1 MKTPENFDQND
12 SALEP
17 FVIAAS
23 SPSLDAACDVLF
35 IHGNDLTWG
44 DIGFGL
50 FLVQAN
56 TDENFDEVTEVADAR
71 SKLSFASIVEPLLR
85 PLEPRLV
92 KIVADVTSQLQ
103 EPAANERDAIIGKAL
118 IGELANETTRTELNR
133 LASEVFGVDQW
144 MSFANAIAS
153 GLLRSAISL
162 RKRQLSSTGKC
173 EDDYDGMLYALQRLN
188 LCDRMARVAY
198 ADDSLNLEIAVAP
211 HGEFRAIGT
220 IENSNVI
227 EWLRVKEDIAG
238 LKRGQDRALP
248 LFIARFINR
257 HYAGPRQA
265 FPCALY
271 GEKNEPEIDV
281 AIPALELAFEVKLYQ
296 SPFSQTNNKL
306 SNVARDLANQLPSY
320 VKAGCKRIV
329 YLCNL
334 PQEAAETVGKMAF
347 DLMSEK
353 VEIISVGEGVGHLI
367 SLLEEIGRELQNVR
381 QDVFAARVQRQASAA
396 GQRTKADSTV

>member
-1 MKTPENFDQND
+1 MKTPENFDRND

-17 FVIAAS
+17 FVIAAD
-23 SPSLDAACDVLF
+23 SPSLNAACDVLF

-50 FLVQAN
+50 FLVEVN
-56 TDENFDEVTEVADAR
+56 TDGNFDEVTEVAEAR
-71 SKLSFASIVEPLLR
+71 SKLSFAAVVEPLLK

-92 KIVADVTSQLQ
+92 RVVADVTNQLQ
-103 EPAANERDAIIGKAL
+103 EPTATERDTIIAKAIIG
-118 IGELANETTRTELNR
+118 EFANETTRTELNR
-133 LASEVFGVDQW
+133 LASEIFGVDQW

-162 RKRQLSSTGKC
+162 RARQLSCTGKSD
-173 EDDYDGMLYALQRLN
+173 DDYDGMLYALQRLN
-188 LCDRMARVAY
+188 LCDRMVRVAY
-198 ADDSLNLEIAVAP
+198 PDDSLNLEIAVAP
-211 HGEFRAIGT
+211 QGEFRAIGAT
-220 IENSNVI
+220 DNSNVV
-227 EWLRVKEDIAG
+227 EWLRIKEDIAA

-265 FPCALY
+265 FPCVLY
-271 GEKNEPEIDV
+271 GEKSEPDLDA
-281 AIPALELAFEVKLYQ
+281 AIPALELGFEVKLYQ

-306 SNVARDLANQLPSY
+306 SNIARDLAKQLPAY
-320 VKAGCKRIV
+320 VKAGCKRVV

-334 PQEAAETVGKMAF
+334 SQEAAEFVGRMAF

-353 VEIISVGEGVGHLI
+353 IEIIPVGEGVRNLV
-367 SLLEEIGRELQNVR
+367 SLMEEIGRDLQSVR
-381 QDVFAARVQRQASAA
+381 QNIFEARVQRHASAA
-396 GQRTKADSTV
+396 AQKNHS